1 MSKFISSD
9 IVVSEKGNE
18 KFQEP
23 KNVYFDSKVQAFPS
37 TIWQLNL
44 LSQFGRN
51 WTENDNQELVK
62 LRSNI
67 SERVSLNEVSLQDAS
82 THKTLNKFVSFI
94 LNTNILPEISIECG
108 YTSLFVTSLNSQAT
122 CTVLSPIVGIYCASK
137 TDIVCCISRPTS
149 MMKYSLDEK
158 MIKYNNLFNVDNIN
172 FDMSMGSMIIFPSW
186 LSFKMLYDDKPILYS
201 FSALPANNPRE
212 KIFADARQTWFQGC
226 HQ

>member
-9 IVVSEKGNE
+9 IVVSERGNE

-23 KNVYFDSKVQAFPS
+23 KNVYFDSKVKAFPS

-51 WTENDNQELVK
+51 WTENDNQELVTF
-62 LRSNI
+62 N
-67 SERVSLNEVSLQDAS
+67 EVSFNEVSLKDVS

-108 YTSLFVTSLNSQAT
+108 YISLFVKSLNSQVT
-122 CTVLSPIVGIYCASK
+122 CTVLGPIIGIYCASE
-137 TDIVCCISRPTS
+137 TDIACRISRPRS

-158 MIKYNNLFNVDNIN
+158 MIKYNNLFNVNNIDFN
-172 FDMSMGSMIIFPSW
+172 MSMGSMILFPSW
-186 LSFKMLYDDKPILYS
+186 LSFRMLYDDKPILYS
-201 FSALPANNPRE
+201 FSASPSSNPRE
-212 KIFADARQTWFQGC
+212 KIFADARQTWFVGS